1 MKRCL
6 RRMLSITLSF
16 VITIGLFMINTP
28 KVEAA
33 QNGNVGYWEFVG
45 TVTTDPINSQNH
57 SHTVGF
63 DASTKTA
70 VCTHRSVVG
79 NDWVQ
84 FQGLCEFPGER
95 LFGGDILYINMS
107 LDITE
112 QYIKDGSYHDD
123 TCNITA
129 TLVDVG
135 SEVWGYSSENI
146 QFENIDGTK
155 NRDVKCSAHK
165 DPVDPSNK
173 GADTLDS
180 KTLWIKVPR
189 PTFNS
194 QEMTIW
200 FRNLGTGGQ
209 GEKGGCMGWKYAWIP
224 GVQRTPV
231 SEGTYIQNT
240 QKNIPGGA
248 WVLKSYEIHNYNPN
262 NSNETESYVMFYDE
276 GTGFVTAGYR
286 NVSGNT
292 IFDWGFYECV
302 CASPQSVVAAGSDIS
317 VYVSAES
324 VGGHGYCTSGQ
335 AAISGMKNAKSFE
348 DGGFYTFRGEGA
360 NPATAVS
367 IKEGIYFNAYYTS
380 DLFTKLE
387 GNRSYTM
394 PSGKAGDTYMVKFGF
409 YRGDTICWNYEW
421 VD

>member
-6 RRMLSITLSF
+6 RQMLSVTLSLAM
-16 VITIGLFMINTP
+16 IIGVFMVNTSRA
-28 KVEAA
+28 EAA
-33 QNGNVGYWEFVG
+33 NDVKAGYWEFVS
-45 TVTTDPINSQNH
+45 TVTTDPINTQNH
-57 SHTVGF
+57 SHTAGF

-70 VCTHRSVVG
+70 ICTHKSVVG
-79 NDWVQ
+79 NDWVK
-84 FQGLCEFPGER
+84 FQGICEFPGEK
-95 LFGGDILYINMS
+95 LLGGDILKINMS
-107 LDITE
+107 LDIAE

-123 TCNITA
+123 TCNLTA

-135 SEVWGYSSENI
+135 SDVWGYTGDNI
-146 QFENIDGTK
+146 QFENIDGSK

-173 GADTLDS
+173 GANTIDS

-194 QEMTIW
+194 QEMIIW

-209 GEKGGCMGWKYAWIP
+209 GEKGGCMGWKYAWVP
-224 GVQRTPV
+224 GVQRTPTP
-231 SEGTYIQNT
+231 EGTYVRDNQNT
-240 QKNIPGGA
+240 APVGA
-248 WVLKSYEIHNYNPN
+248 WVLKSFEIHKYNPQ
-262 NSNETESYVMFYDE
+262 NSKDTESYVMFYDE
-276 GTGFVTAGYR
+276 GSGLVTAGYR
-286 NVSGNT
+286 NVFGNT
-292 IFDWGFYECV
+292 VFDWGFYECM
-302 CASPQSVVAAGSDIS
+302 CSTPAKVVTAGSDMS

-348 DGGFYTFRGEGA
+348 DFGFSSFKGEGA
-360 NPATAVS
+360 NPATAISV
-367 IKEGIYFNAYYTS
+367 KEGVYYNAYTTC

-387 GNRSYTM
+387 GSRSYTM